1 MFFCK
6 RKPIQQRCAA
16 LPVGLMRRETVFGC
30 APVGHEIRPL
40 CHRRIGRIG
49 QISRIGR
56 GLIGAARDG
65 VWWGERRYWGMA
77 GDGSWLCACRAGE
90 QTIDSPEETDGNGQQ
105 QTVTDAAFWSGEKT
119 PSRIYNRH
127 FCAGGVQRGTPRPGS
142 TGGTVAMGESRGGRP
157 APSGGAATSRHYM
170 PFLCLLS
177 FPAEKKVGRR
187 HYLPFL
193 CLLSFPAEKKVGSPQ
208 VLYSISSP
216 MAAMARS
223 RFWRVSAA
231 FSSVPGLFS

>member
-1 MFFCK
+1 MCGRRYLVRQAAVFGVARGGVWCGK
-6 RKPIQQRCAA
+6 RRR
-16 LPVGLMRRETVFGC
+16 LVRRETVFG
-30 APVGHEIRPL
+30 
-40 CHRRIGRIG
+40 
-49 QISRIGR
+49 
-56 GLIGAARDG
+56 AARGG
-65 VWWGERRYWGMA
+65 VWCAGDGIWCGERRYLGMA

-142 TGGTVAMGESRGGRP
+142 TGGPVAMGESRGGRP
-157 APSGGAATSRHYM
+157 PPSGGATT
-170 PFLCLLS
+170 L
-177 FPAEKKVGRR
+177 R

-216 MAAMARS
+216 IAAMARS